1 MRLRTQILVAAAVA
15 LIAVSCSSGTDEESP
30 GGTGSEVGQTGT
42 AEDGTAPADTTDTGS
57 ASEADTGTT
66 DPETTGPE
74 PSEPEARADEPAS
87 DVRFVY
93 SMPFSF
99 SDLDPSSAFSAE
111 HWLLQNV
118 YETLT
123 RFENPEGPAD
133 EQLVGVLAESWS
145 SNDDATVW
153 TFNLREGVTFHDGAP
168 LTAEA
173 VRGAL
178 QRTIDLGL
186 GAAFILAPIE
196 SIDVVDELTITFNLA
211 YSAPLDIIMSA
222 GFAAYI
228 MSPDSAGQDNAWFN
242 QGNGAGTGPYTF
254 ESYDHAGSTILVR
267 YDDYWGGWQEGQI
280 DIAEFRLIE
289 DPVLSEQL
297 VRQGEADYTF
307 NLPFE
312 VYDSLEQEPG
322 LEVVRGASM
331 TNLFGL
337 LNHRRLSPE
346 VREALVLSF
355 PYNDVVGALY
365 GGQGSRA
372 HGMIPRTVWGFDPDL
387 ALPQTDLDR
396 AGEILEAAGE
406 TGLTLT
412 YSIDSD
418 TNEQQQIAEVWRA
431 NLATIGVD
439 LVIEPLTFD
448 TRWQKAM
455 ADPDGAQ
462 DIFTMFWFPTFVT
475 PYDFLF
481 STFHSEDEPFFNLGY
496 YSNETFDQLI
506 DDADVLSGTDR
517 EAAIEMFQEAQRI
530 LVEEHAGVFMLDVPT
545 AEVIGNQFSGYVA
558 NPAYSQV
565 VWFYDLRA
573 AS

>member
-1 MRLRTQILVAAAVA
+1 MRFRTQILVAATVA
-15 LIAVSCSSGTDEESP
+15 LIAMSCSSGADDDSP
-30 GGTGSEVGQTGT
+30 ASTGGET
-42 AEDGTAPADTTDTGS
+42 AQAEATKDGTARADTPDTES
-57 ASEADTGTT
+57 TEEADAGTT
-66 DPETTGPE
+66 
-74 PSEPEARADEPAS
+74 EPEAAESGTSESEAQAAEAAS
-87 DVRFVY
+87 DIRFVY

-99 SDLDPSSAFSAE
+99 SDLDPSSAFSTE

-123 RFENPEGPAD
+123 RFENPEGSAD

-145 SNDDATVW
+145 SNDDATMW
-153 TFNLREGVTFHDGAP
+153 TFKLREGVTFHDGAP

-196 SIDVVDELTITFNLA
+196 SMDVEDEFTITFNLA
-211 YSAPLDIIMSA
+211 YSAPLDIVMSA
-222 GFAAYI
+222 GFAVYI
-228 MSPDSAGQDNAWFN
+228 MSPDSARQDNAWFN
-242 QGNGAGTGPYTF
+242 EGNGAGTGPYTLD
-254 ESYDHAGSTILVR
+254 SYDHAGSTILVQ

-280 DIAEFRLIE
+280 SVAEFRLIE

-297 VRQGEADYTF
+297 VREGEADYTF

-312 VYDSLEQEPG
+312 VYDSLDQEPG
-322 LEVVRGASM
+322 LKVVRGASM

-355 PYNDVVGALY
+355 PYDDVVQALY

-387 ALPQTDLDR
+387 ALPRTDLER
-396 AGEILEAAGE
+396 ARDILEAAGE
-406 TGLTLT
+406 TDLSLT
-412 YSIDSD
+412 YSIDAD

-496 YSNETFDQLI
+496 YSNETFDKLI
-506 DDADVLSGTDR
+506 DDADILSGTDR

-530 LVEEHAGVFMLDVPT
+530 LIEEHAGVFILDVPI
-545 AEVIGNQFSGYVA
+545 AEVISTDFSGYAA
-558 NPAYSQV
+558 NPAYSQS
-565 VWFYDLRA
+565 VWFHDLRA
-573 AS
+573 TG

>member
-15 LIAVSCSSGTDEESP
+15 LIAMSCSSGSDDDSP
-30 GGTGSEVGQTGT
+30 AGAAAEVSQAETT
-42 AEDGTAPADTTDTGS
+42 EDGTAQTDTTDTGS
-57 ASEADTGTT
+57 TEGTDADTT
-66 DPETTGPE
+66 E
-74 PSEPEARADEPAS
+74 PDTAEPGDSEPEAQAAETVS
-87 DVRFVY
+87 GSRFVY

-123 RFENPEGPAD
+123 RFANPEGPAD

-153 TFNLREGVTFHDGAP
+153 TFKLREGVTFHDGAP

-196 SIDVVDELTITFNLA
+196 SMHVEDELTITFDLA
-211 YSAPLDIIMSA
+211 YSAPLDIVMSA
-222 GFAAYI
+222 GFAVYI
-228 MSPDSAGQDNAWFN
+228 MSPDSAMQDNAWFN
-242 QGNGAGTGPYTF
+242 EGNGAGTGPYTI
-254 ESYDHAGSTILVR
+254 ESYDHAGSTVLVR

-280 DIAEFRLIE
+280 SVAEFRLIE

-297 VRQGEADYTF
+297 VREGEADYTY
-307 NLPFE
+307 NLPFD

-337 LNHRRLSPE
+337 LNHRRLSPD

-355 PYNDVVGALY
+355 PYEDVVGALY

-387 ALPQTDLDR
+387 PLPQTDLER
-396 AGEILEAAGE
+396 ARQILEAAGE
-406 TGLTLT
+406 TDLTLT
-412 YSIDSD
+412 YSIDAD
-418 TNEQQQIAEVWRA
+418 TNEQQQIAEVWKA

-455 ADPDGAQ
+455 ADPEGAQ

-496 YSNETFDQLI
+496 YSNETFDMLI

-530 LVEEHAGVFMLDVPT
+530 LVEEHAGVFMLDVPV
-545 AEVIGNQFSGYVA
+545 AEVISNDFSGYVA

-565 VWFYDLRA
+565 VWFYDLRTA
-573 AS
+573 N